1 MKLCFYGDAMKGEKV
16 DCLFYSVSNSHVDFC
31 SFLENRAISF
41 LVKTQFDE
49 TDFFDEIKI
58 IFVDFSFLCAF
69 DFPIIARIRKKF
81 LSSVIYV
88 ISDEDSACFAVQ
100 TMKLGA
106 DDYLVLP
113 FNERF
118 FYKKIEKYLTSS
130 DKNPSEDLI
139 PEFIGKNPK
148 ILEMK
153 KQIIKFASTDLPILI
168 LGETGTGKSFLAKL
182 IHKYSKIAENPFCE
196 ENMAVI
202 PEPLAESLLFGAK
215 KGIYTGAENH
225 TGLVAAANTGTLF
238 LDEITEASLGI
249 QAKLL
254 RVLSEKL
261 YKPLGGTVDKK
272 ADIRL
277 ITASNANLQKSI
289 ENKTF
294 REDLYYRINTLTVR
308 LPSLSER
315 KDDIPLLIQYFVE
328 KYKKEI
334 TFDAIRFL
342 ENYECK
348 GNVRELESIL
358 KRASYL
364 CSNNTIKKEDLIFC

>member
-1 MKLCFYGDAMKGEKV
+1 MKGEKI
-16 DCLFYSVSNSHVDFC
+16 DCLVYSVSNSCTVFC
-31 SFLENRAISF
+31 SFLENRSISF

-49 TDFFDEIKI
+49 ADFFDDVKI

-69 DFPIIARIRKKF
+69 DFSIIAKIRKKF
-81 LSSVIYV
+81 LSSIIYV

-113 FNERF
+113 LNENF
-118 FYKKIEKYLTSS
+118 FYKKIEKHLLSS
-130 DKNPSEDLI
+130 AVNTTEDLI

-148 ILEMK
+148 ILDMK
-153 KQIIKFASTDLPILI
+153 KQIIKFASTDLPVLI
-168 LGETGTGKSFLAKL
+168 LGETGTGKSFLAKI
-182 IHKYSKIAENPFCE
+182 IHKYSKIAKNPFCE

-202 PEPLAESLLFGAK
+202 PESLAEPLLFGAK

-225 TGLVAAANTGTLF
+225 LGLVAAANTGTLF
-238 LDEITEASLGI
+238 LDEITEASIGI

-254 RVLSEKL
+254 RVISEKL

-277 ITASNANLQKSI
+277 ITASNANLKKSI

-294 REDLYYRINTLTVR
+294 REDLYYRINALTIK

-358 KRASYL
+358 RRASYL
-364 CSNNTIKKEDLIFC
+364 CSNNTIKKEDLFFC